1 MRFSLYNRKYLN
13 QYKGGILN
21 LYAEIILNSEAIE
34 IDRPFT
40 YKVPLDMEE
49 KVKVG
54 QIVKVPFGVR
64 SKPVEGFILDL
75 KAEEEMKVSFKMK
88 NILFVE
94 NEEPVI
100 TEDDLKL
107 INFLREEYLCKYID
121 AIRLLIPVGILKGA
135 KSKSRNVIVFI
146 NDNLEKIKNKDGY
159 IEIID
164 FIKRNTGKYTKT
176 ELSKEHGFSIYKLNK
191 LMEHGLIKSEEEIV
205 FRYNTRE
212 YNKDVQKNLTVE
224 QSMAI
229 KEIEESEENLIL
241 LKGVTGSGKTEV
253 YMRIVEKTLEEGKS
267 AIVLVPEIA
276 LTPQMIER
284 FKGRFGSN
292 VALFHSKL
300 SDGERFDEWYRV
312 KEGKASLIIGARSAI
327 FLPAKNLGLIIIDEE
342 HENTYKSDQNPK
354 YQTKEVAEYI
364 AKLKGCKVILG
375 SATPTIE
382 SYYRAISGEMK
393 LVELNHRVDNKPMP
407 KMMLVDMREEL
418 RSGNKSLFSRRLYA
432 SMKEKLE
439 KGEQIILF
447 LNRRGFSTFVSCRSC
462 GYVFHCED
470 CDISM
475 TYHKNGFLV
484 CHYCGKTKK
493 QPNLCPKC
501 GSKYVKFFGAGTE
514 RVEEEVRRYF
524 KNARILRMDVDTT
537 RAKDSHEKI
546 YNAFKA
552 READI
557 LIGTQMVSKGLDF
570 PNVTLV
576 GILAADM
583 SLNLPDYRA
592 AERSFQII
600 TQVAGRAGR
609 GDKEG
614 EVIVQTYTPEHYSLQ
629 YAKKYDYENF
639 YEKEFTIRAMMGYP
653 PFGRILLINGS
664 GKNED
669 ELRKQMIYLGE
680 KVKEKA
686 EEFGGLEVLGPTP
699 CIIYRIKE
707 NYRWQI
713 IIKGEFSSKFSKS
726 IKDILYDKANNVYN
740 DIRVS
745 MDINPNSL
753 S

>member
-49 KVKVG
+49 KAKVG

-75 KAEEEMKVSFKMK
+75 KEEEIKVSFKIK
-88 NILFVE
+88 NILSVE

-100 TEDDLKL
+100 TEEDLKL

-135 KSKSRNVIVFI
+135 KSKSRSVIVYI
-146 NDNLEKIKNKDGY
+146 DDNLESIKNSDGY
-159 IEIID
+159 LEVIN
-164 FIKRNTGKYTKT
+164 FIKRNTGKYTKS
-176 ELSKEHGFSIYKLNK
+176 ELTKEHGVSLYKLNK
-191 LMEHGLIKSEEEIV
+191 LIEHGLIKSEKEIV

-212 YNKDVQKNLTVE
+212 YNKDVEKKLTAE

-229 KEIEESEENLIL
+229 EAIEDSEENLIL

-253 YMRIVEKTLEEGKS
+253 YMRLVEKVLTEGKS

-327 FLPAKNLGLIIIDEE
+327 FLPARKLGLIIIDEE

-354 YQTKEVAEYI
+354 YQTKEVAEFI
-364 AKLKGCKVILG
+364 SKLKGCKVILG

-393 LVELNHRVDNKPMP
+393 LVELNHRIDNRPMP
-407 KMMLVDMREEL
+407 EMKLVDMREEL
-418 RSGNKSLFSRRLYA
+418 RSGNKSIFSRRLYA
-432 SMKEKLE
+432 SMQQKLE

-462 GYVFHCED
+462 GYVFDCEN

-514 RVEEEVRRYF
+514 RVEEEVRKYL
-524 KNARILRMDVDTT
+524 KNAKILRMDVDTT

-552 READI
+552 GEADI

-576 GILAADM
+576 GILSADM

-609 GDKEG
+609 GEKEG

-629 YAKKYDYENF
+629 YAKKYDYEDF

-653 PFGRILLINGS
+653 PFGRILLINGI

-669 ELRKQMIYLGE
+669 ELKKQMIFLGK

-699 CIIYRIKE
+699 CIIYKIKE

-713 IIKGEFSSKFSKS
+713 IVKGEFSSKFSKS
-726 IKDILYDKANNVYN
+726 IKDLLYDKANNVYN